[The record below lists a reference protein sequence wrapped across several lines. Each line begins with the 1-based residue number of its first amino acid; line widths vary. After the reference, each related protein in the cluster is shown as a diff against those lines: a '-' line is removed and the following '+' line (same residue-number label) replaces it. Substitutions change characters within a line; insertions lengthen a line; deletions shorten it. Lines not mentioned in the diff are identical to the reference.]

1 MRYMSGH
8 VSSWVKASFSASSMG
23 QDQHLSVRHRGSL
36 INPYSLCEWTS
47 LPALH
52 FNPWHIWFPYTRPF
66 LHSLPLLM
74 LLQFFPSFQTFPLT
88 LLHPRSLFQAHHWYF
103 NLHLRHYFWKNLS
116 RTPSTHAVLNFPH
129 LCSLSVYTLLLEILL
144 YLVTAYSHGF
154 LPSRLFHNYL
164 YTSYSFWHSQ
174 PSIWH
179 LVGDRLIFYELK
191 WMPKDS
197 LKWEGTTSKNLI
209 IAINLRLS
217 KLI

>member
-1 MRYMSGH
+1 MVPLYQTISSFLATTH
-8 VSSWVKASFSASSMG
+8 VATVLSFIPDLPPDSSS
-23 QDQHLSVRHRGSL
+23 
-36 INPYSLCEWTS
+36 
-47 LPALH
+47 
-52 FNPWHIWFPYTRPF
+52 
-66 LHSLPLLM
+66 
-74 LLQFFPSFQTFPLT
+74 
-88 LLHPRSLFQAHHWYF
+88 PRSLFQAHHWYF

-154 LPSRLFHNYL
+154 LPSRLFHKYL

-191 WMPKDS
+191 
-197 LKWEGTTSKNLI
+197 
-209 IAINLRLS
+209 
-217 KLI
+217 